1 MMRLAIL
8 EDEAPL
14 AREITA
20 VLEAAGHA
28 CHVYPL
34 GRPMLT
40 ALSRETF
47 DLLILDWNLPDMSGL
62 DVLAHA
68 RERLDHMPPV
78 LFVTSRSDEGDI
90 VRALDA
96 GADDYVV
103 KPIRPREL
111 LARVGA
117 LLRRGA
123 PPVEAGT
130 ETFGVHRF
138 DGKGQGVTVDGEA
151 VALTQKEFELA
162 LLLFRN
168 LDRPL
173 SRAYVMEKVWG
184 QGAGLMT
191 RTLDAHISRIRTK
204 LSLRPQHGYRLAPV
218 YAYGYRLERL
228 DPAVADTSD
237 A

>member
-14 AREITA
+14 AREIVA
-20 VLEAAGHA
+20 MLEGVGHA
-28 CHVYPL
+28 CHVFPL
-34 GRPMLT
+34 GRQMLT
-40 ALSRETF
+40 ALGRETF
-47 DLLILDWNLPDMSGL
+47 DLLVLDWNLPDLSGL
-62 DVLAHA
+62 EVLARA

-117 LLRRGA
+117 LLRRNA
-123 PPVEAGT
+123 PPPAQQVEV
-130 ETFGVHRF
+130 FGDHRF
-138 DGKGQGVTVDGEA
+138 DARGMGVTVGGEA
-151 VALTQKEFELA
+151 VTLTQKEFDLA

-173 SRAYVMEKVWG
+173 SRAYMLEKVWG
-184 QGAGLMT
+184 RGADLLT
-191 RTLDAHISRIRTK
+191 RTLDAHISRIRAK
-204 LSLRPQHGYRLAPV
+204 LSLRPQGGYRLAPV

-228 DPAVADTSD
+228 GPDAVE
-237 A
+237 